1 MPSAPDPAPRRTW
14 WQRVWDGTGP
24 GPEPA
29 PLSRW
34 QHTWRLAL
42 AVVISVGAWLT
53 VALPWE
59 RTYSTARWSLVVV
72 DAIVGLGSLW
82 VYQRRRQRPLAVALV
97 LTVLSAVFTAVTG
110 PAVLAFASL
119 AARRHLRGLLLVLP
133 VTVAASLSAEHL
145 VWSRDLSTV
154 SVWGSF
160 VTASLTSLATA
171 AVAYAVGARRAV
183 RQSQIEGAE
192 AAEREQTARAA
203 QAQAAERARIAREM
217 HDVLAHRISLVAMHA
232 GALNYRQ
239 DLSDEERRTATATIE
254 RNAREALTELREVL
268 GVLRDPDAVG
278 GVATRPEAPQ
288 PALRDLGALVVE
300 ARTLGASVDLTD
312 ESGAVSERAGRT
324 AYRVV
329 QEALTNARK
338 HAPGAPVAVSV
349 TGGDQADLVVTV
361 SQPEQS
367 GTGRFRAESPPP
379 GSGLGLVGLKERVEL
394 AGGSFRAGPDSTGS
408 WVVTAR
414 LPWSS

>member
-1 MPSAPDPAPRRTW
+1 MT
-14 WQRVWDGTGP
+14 
-24 GPEPA
+24 
-29 PLSRW
+29 RW

-42 AVVISVGAWLT
+42 AVIISAGAWLT
-53 VALPWE
+53 IALPWGS
-59 RTYSTARWSLVVV
+59 TYSTARWTLVVV

-82 VYQRRRQRPLAVALV
+82 LYQRRRERPLAVALV
-97 LTVLSAVFTAVTG
+97 LTVLGAVFTSVNG

-133 VTVAASLSAEHL
+133 VTIVASLIAEHL
-145 VWSRDLSTV
+145 VWTSELSTV
-154 SVWGSF
+154 SVWGSL
-160 VTASLTSLATA
+160 VTTSLTALAVA
-171 AVAYAVGARRAV
+171 AIAYAVGARRAV
-183 RQSQIEGAE
+183 RQSQIERAE
-192 AAEREQTARAA
+192 AAEREQAARAA

-232 GALNYRQ
+232 SALNYRQ

-278 GVATRPEAPQ
+278 GVDTRPEAPQ
-288 PALRDLGALVVE
+288 PALKDLGALVVE
-300 ARTLGASVDLTD
+300 ARTLGASVDLSD
-312 ESGAVSERAGRT
+312 DSGEVSERTGRT
-324 AYRVV
+324 AYRIM

-338 HAPGAPVAVSV
+338 HAPGAPVTISV
-349 TGGDQADLVVTV
+349 VGGDRADLVVTL

-367 GTGRFRAESPPP
+367 GTEQSGTERSGTEQSGTETPPP
-379 GSGLGLVGLKERVEL
+379 GSGLGLVGLQERVEL
-394 AGGSFRAGPDSTGS
+394 AGGSFRAGPDGTGS